1 MNLAESFRFALQ
13 GIGANKA
20 RSALTMLGVLI
31 GVASVIV
38 LVSFGTG
45 AGNGIRGQ
53 VSGLGANTLTVT
65 PTSGGSGGRGGGG
78 GGGGG
83 ADAGTSTTDT
93 GTQTRVAQLTMADAQ
108 ALQSTELAPDVVAVA
123 AVVSPTSVAA
133 TYEGASHTVGST
145 NGTTANYLSIN
156 NDTIASGR
164 AFSEQDDTAHSRVAL
179 VGPTV
184 AKDLAGGDGT
194 GLLNQT
200 IQLNGKSFVVIGIL
214 TAKGSSGFQDSDD
227 RLLAP
232 LSAVQDTLSGYGSI
246 NVISASATSA
256 DTVPDATSEV
266 ESILDARHGVTAAN
280 RDYSI
285 FSAASFLSALG
296 TVTTLITV
304 LLAAVASISL
314 LVGGI
319 GVMNI
324 MLVTVTERTREIG
337 LRKAI
342 GAPQS
347 VIIAQ
352 FMFEAVLLSMMG
364 GLAGV
369 VVGLLGSQIT
379 ISSVVPA
386 IAPWS
391 IFVSFGFS
399 VAIGLI
405 FGIYPA
411 RRAARLK
418 PIDALRYE

>member
-53 VSGLGANTLTVT
+53 VSGLGANTLTIT
-65 PTSGGSGGRGGGG
+65 PTSGGSGGRGGA
-78 GGGGG
+78 GGG
-83 ADAGTSTTDT
+83 AEAGTSTTDS
-93 GTQTRVAQLTMADAQ
+93 GTQTRVAQLTVADAQ
-108 ALQSTELAPDVVAVA
+108 ALQSTQLAPDVTAVA
-123 AVVSPTSVAA
+123 AVVSPASVTA
-133 TYEGASHTVGST
+133 TYQGASHTVGST
-145 NGTTANYLSIN
+145 NGATANYLSIN
-156 NDTIASGR
+156 NDTVASGR
-164 AFSEQDDTAHSRVAL
+164 SFSEQDDTAHSRVAL

-194 GLLNQT
+194 ALLSKT

-246 NVISASATSA
+246 NVISVAATSA
-256 DTVPDATSEV
+256 DTVADATSEV
-266 ESILDARHGVTAAN
+266 EGILDARHGVTAAN

-347 VIIAQ
+347 VIVAQ

-386 IAPWS
+386 VAPWS
-391 IFVSFGFS
+391 VFVSFGFS

>member
-1 MNLAESFRFALQ
+1 MNLGESFRFALQ
-13 GIGANKA
+13 GISANKA

-45 AGNGIRGQ
+45 AGNAIRGQ
-53 VSGLGANTLTVT
+53 VSGLGANTLTIT
-65 PTSGGSGGRGGGG
+65 PSSGGGG
-78 GGGGG
+78 GRGAGGEG
-83 ADAGTSTTDT
+83 AGTSTTDT
-93 GTQTRVAQLTMADAQ
+93 GTQTRVAELTMADAQ
-108 ALQSTELAPDVVAVA
+108 ALQGSPLAPDVTAVA
-123 AVVSPTSVAA
+123 AIVSPASVVA
-133 TYEGASHTVGST
+133 TYEGASHTIGTT
-145 NGTTANYLSIN
+145 NGTTANYLSID
-156 NDTIASGR
+156 NDTVASGR
-164 AFSEQDDTAHSRVAL
+164 AFAEQDDTAHSRVAL

-194 GLLNQT
+194 TLLNQT
-200 IQLNGKSFVVIGIL
+200 VQLNGKSFVVVGIL

-246 NVISASATSA
+246 DVISAGATSA
-256 DTVPDATSEV
+256 DSVASATSEV
-266 ESILDARHGVTAAN
+266 EGILDARHGVTAAD

-296 TVTTLITV
+296 TITTLITV

-342 GAPQS
+342 GAPQG

-352 FMFEAVLLSMMG
+352 FMFEAVLLSMLG

-369 VVGLLGSQIT
+369 VVGLLGSQIK
-379 ISSVVPA
+379 ISAVTPA

-411 RRAARLK
+411 RRAARLR

>member
-53 VSGLGANTLTVT
+53 VSGLGANTLTIT
-65 PTSGGSGGRGGGG
+65 PTSGGSGGRGDT
-78 GGGGG
+78 G
-83 ADAGTSTTDT
+83 AATTDS
-93 GTQTRVAQLTMADAQ
+93 GTQTRVAQLTVADAQ
-108 ALQSTELAPDVVAVA
+108 ALQGTELTPDVTAVA
-123 AVVSPTSVAA
+123 AVVAPTSVAA
-133 TYEGASHTVGST
+133 TYEGASHTVGT
-145 NGTTANYLSIN
+145 TYGTTANYLTIN
-156 NDTIASGR
+156 NDTVASGR

-194 GLLNQT
+194 GLLSRT
-200 IQLNGKSFVVIGIL
+200 IQLNGKSFVVVGIL

-246 NVISASATSA
+246 NVISVSATSA
-256 DTVPDATSEV
+256 DTVADATSEV
-266 ESILDARHGVTAAN
+266 EGILDARHGVTAAD

-347 VIIAQ
+347 VIVAQ

-369 VVGLLGSQIT
+369 VVGLLGSQIS
-379 ISSVVPA
+379 ISSVTPA
-386 IAPWS
+386 VAPWS
-391 IFVSFGFS
+391 VFVSFGFS

>member
-13 GIGANKA
+13 GIGANKG

-53 VSGLGANTLTVT
+53 VSGLGANTLTVS
-65 PTSGGSGGRGGGG
+65 PSSGGNGGRG
-78 GGGGG
+78 
-83 ADAGTSTTDT
+83 ARGTGTTTDS
-93 GTQTRVAQLTMADAQ
+93 GTQTRVAQLTMGDAQ
-108 ALQSTELAPDVVAVA
+108 ALQGTELTPDVAAVA
-123 AVVSPTSVAA
+123 ALVSPTSVAA
-133 TYEGASHTVGST
+133 SYEGASHTIGT
-145 NGTTANYLSIN
+145 TYGTTANYLAID
-156 NDTIASGR
+156 NDTVASGR

-184 AKDLAGGDGT
+184 AKDLAGGDGST
-194 GLLNQT
+194 LLGQT

-214 TAKGSSGFQDSDD
+214 TAKGSTGFQDSDD

-232 LSAVQDTLSGYGSI
+232 LTAVQDTLSGYGSI
-246 NVISASATSA
+246 SAISVAATSA
-256 DTVPDATSEV
+256 DSVTRATSEV
-266 ESILDARHGVTAAN
+266 EGILDARHGVTATD

-347 VIIAQ
+347 VIVAQ

-369 VVGLLGSQIT
+369 VIGLLGSQFK
-379 ISSVVPA
+379 ISSVTPA
-386 IAPWS
+386 VAPWS
-391 IFVSFGFS
+391 VFLSFGFS
-399 VAIGLI
+399 VAIGLV